1 MTHTENDFDV
11 LVIGG
16 GAGGSSAAISLAT
29 NENEDKPKLRVALV
43 ERHKLGG
50 TCLNYGCDPTKTLL
64 NTARLLHRSH
74 QAARYG
80 LQLGAVG
87 FDWNGVVAH
96 VERVQKEVLEG
107 TQAQARQH
115 LEQQGIKVWLA
126 EASFVAPH
134 EIKLKNKESEQTIR
148 ATNIIIAT
156 GTRTAE
162 LPIEGLKET
171 GYITNVEAVQ
181 LPKLPDRLAII
192 GGGPIGVEFAQMFRR
207 FGVDVTVLE
216 HSPTL
221 LSTEDQQLAQALS
234 KILAGEGIRFETGI
248 ELQKVERDSRS
259 GKRLTFTRENHAL
272 ENLVVDE
279 ILLAA
284 GRAPNLEGLNL
295 EAAGVETNAEGIK
308 VDKNMRSSV
317 PHIWAAGDI
326 TGGLQFT
333 HVAEAQ
339 AQTIAHNITA
349 KEPQPFDDRVIPW
362 VTYTDPELAHVGQT
376 EEQLQKAKIEYKVS
390 LMQFSKVERA
400 KINDETAGMVK
411 LLVGQDH
418 KILGGHIL
426 GAGAG
431 ELLAPIVL
439 AMKAELPVGQLASL
453 ILPYPT
459 LGEAIKQ
466 AAGQI

>member
-1 MTHTENDFDV
+1 MTQTENNFDV
-11 LVIGG
+11 LIIGG
-16 GAGGSSAAISLAT
+16 GAGGSSAAFSLAT
-29 NENEDKPKLRVALV
+29 TAPKLRVALV
-43 ERHKLGG
+43 EKHKLGG

-64 NTARLLHRSH
+64 NTARLLQRSH

-80 LQLGAVG
+80 VQLGSVG
-87 FDWNGVVAH
+87 FNWKGVLAH
-96 VERVQKEVLEG
+96 VRQVQKDVLEG
-107 TQAQARQH
+107 TQEQARQH
-115 LEQQGIKVWLA
+115 LEQLGIKVWLA
-126 EASFVAPH
+126 EASFVSPH
-134 EIKLKNKESEQTIR
+134 EIMVKNHEGEQTIR
-148 ATNIIIAT
+148 ATNIIVAS

-181 LPKLPDRLAII
+181 LPNLPGRLAII
-192 GGGPIGVEFAQMFRR
+192 GGGPIGVEFAQMFQR

-216 HSPTL
+216 HSPTV
-221 LSTEDQQLAQALS
+221 LSTEDQELAQALS
-234 KILAGEGIRFETGI
+234 KILAGEGIHFETGV
-248 ELQKVERDSRS
+248 ELQKVKRNSDGS
-259 GKRLTFTRENHAL
+259 KRLTFKCENHTP
-272 ENLVVDE
+272 EDLVVDE

-295 EAAGVETNAEGIK
+295 EEMGVETTKDGIT
-308 VDKNMRSSV
+308 VNKNMRSSV
-317 PHIWAAGDI
+317 AHIWAVGDI

-333 HVAEAQ
+333 HVADAQ
-339 AQTIAHNITA
+339 AQTVAHNITA
-349 KEPQPFDDRVIPW
+349 KQPQAFDNRVIPW

-376 EEQLQKAKIEYKVS
+376 EEQLQKSKLEYKVAR
-390 LMQFSKVERA
+390 MQFSQVERA

-411 LLVGQDH
+411 LLVGHDH

-439 AMKAELPVGQLASL
+439 AMKVELPVGQLASL